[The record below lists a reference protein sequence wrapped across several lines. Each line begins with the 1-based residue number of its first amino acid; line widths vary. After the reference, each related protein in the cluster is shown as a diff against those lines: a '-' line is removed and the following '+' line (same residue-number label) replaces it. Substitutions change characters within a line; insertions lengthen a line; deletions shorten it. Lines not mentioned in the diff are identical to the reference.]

1 MSTFIPAR
9 AAGSPAKFTLLLLGS
24 LAGVLVADAASAA
37 GAASATGDVPAV
49 SVKYSQESLATN
61 GGVYDLYRRITIAAK
76 QVCPDVSIRDLSAL
90 RQVAVCR
97 EQAVARA
104 ISQIDNPKLAALH
117 ASRSK
122 NG

>member
-24 LAGVLVADAASAA
+24 LAGVLAAAAA
-37 GAASATGDVPAV
+37 GAAGAIGDVPAV